1 MICIC
6 NIYMIYLH
14 LMVASKG
21 FCMKKKHINNNAEV
35 VLKKAVFKAA
45 NLWDLSHKELGKIIG
60 ASESTVS
67 RLNAD
72 GEKGINPNS
81 KEGELALLFLRA
93 FRALDAFL
101 GNAIENE
108 KKWLYANNR
117 ALNGIPIER
126 MKTIDGL
133 VAVVNYLDAI
143 RGKV

>member
-1 MICIC
+1 
-6 NIYMIYLH
+6 MIYLH
-14 LMVASKG
+14 LVKTKWSWYE
-21 FCMKKKHINNNAEV
+21 KKYINHNAEV

-45 NLWDLSHKELGKIIG
+45 NLWGLNHKELGKIIG

-72 GEKGINPNS
+72 GEKGINPDS
-81 KEGELALLFLRA
+81 KEGELALLFLRV

-117 ALNGIPIER
+117 ALNGVPIER

-143 RGKV
+143 RGKI